1 MKKIYLAGPDVFLPD
16 AIDEGSKLKGLCTD
30 YGFEGYFP
38 LDNVLDGANANE
50 LATNIREANIKM
62 IQNCDIVL
70 ANLSPFRG
78 PEPDSGTVWEVGYAQ
93 GINKLVVAYSTDTRT
108 LKEKTQEMLK
118 LGNVARDTNDME
130 IEDFGLTHNL
140 MFANIVI
147 GKDFEECLKYLQTI
161 KYNGL
166 KNQDNFSV

>member
-1 MKKIYLAGPDVFLPD
+1 MKKIYLAGPDVFLPE
-16 AIDEGSKLKGLCTD
+16 ALTEGIKLKKLCAD
-30 YGFEGYFP
+30 YGFEGHFP
-38 LDNVLDGANANE
+38 LDNIVSGDNAYD

-93 GINKLVVAYSTDTRT
+93 GINKHVVAYSTDTRN
-108 LKEKTQEMLK
+108 LKEKSQDILK
-118 LGNVARDTNDME
+118 LGDVERDTNDME

-140 MFANIVI
+140 MFANIVL
-147 GKDFEECLKYLQTI
+147 GKDFEECLKYLQAI
-161 KYNGL
+161 K
-166 KNQDNFSV
+166 FSN

>member
-16 AIDEGSKLKGLCTD
+16 AIDEGNRLKKLCAD
-30 YGFEGYFP
+30 YGFKGHFP
-38 LDNVLDGANANE
+38 LDNIVNGTNAEE
-50 LATNIREANIKM
+50 LAINIREANVKM

-93 GINKLVVAYSTDTRT
+93 GINKFVVGYSTDTRN
-108 LKEKTQEMLK
+108 LKEKTQDILK
-118 LGNVARDTNDME
+118 LGNVTRDTNDME

-140 MFANIVI
+140 MFANIVV
-147 GKDFEECLKYLQTI
+147 GKDFEECLKYLQAI
-161 KYNGL
+161 K
-166 KNQDNFSV
+166 F